1 MSKLIKNELIKIF
14 SKKSM
19 IVIGVIILVIIIG
32 FNVLNKIS
40 QNMSNSYSA
49 YSESYIRYLD
59 EELSNLDP
67 NKPSDINKYVETKSQ
82 KDLAILAKD
91 YKETSWQAEVI
102 GTVISPIIEE
112 MNNYEYIDK
121 NNEVL
126 TISKAQYDEMLTALK
141 NNDWKYFANKELDSL
156 NTQIE
161 ELNTLIAQD
170 SENED
175 LKTQLKSL
183 ELQKEVVNLR
193 LDKNIN
199 YGSDNYKSIAVQN
212 YRMYMGNYIQS
223 SQGKNLTDEDK
234 SEINGYLENANLYKY
249 DLYNDT
255 EYQNTATANYTFQ
268 NSIGTYIAIIV
279 MIVVIVAGVSISE
292 EFNKGTVKLLLVRP
306 YSRTKILISKLIAVF
321 ITMLITTATILLLQ
335 FIIGGIVYGFGTY
348 MMNVVQFDFT
358 TNSIVTLNIFA
369 YLGLIFICKL
379 PIFILIGTLA
389 FALSTLFLNSP
400 LAVALPILG
409 YMGSDV
415 INMIA
420 ISYKWDWVKYFVT
433 PNWDLSQYLFGGT
446 PMFSGIS
453 IEFSITICAIY
464 FVIMLVASIVSFK
477 KRNIKNV
484 YELNI
489 LGKK

>member
-102 GTVISPIIEE
+102 RTVISPIIEE

-121 NNEVL
+121 NNEAL

-223 SQGKNLTDEDK
+223 SQGKNLTDEEK
-234 SEINGYLENANLYKY
+234 SEINGYLEKANLYKY

-409 YMGSDV
+409 YMGSDM

-484 YELNI
+484 
-489 LGKK
+489 

>member
-19 IVIGVIILVIIIG
+19 IVIGVIILAIIIG
-32 FNVLNKIS
+32 FNVLNKVS

-49 YSESYIRYLD
+49 YSEGYIQYLD

-82 KDLAILAKD
+82 KDLATLAKD

-121 NNEVL
+121 NNEAL
-126 TISKAQYDEMLTALK
+126 TSSKAKYDEMLTALK

-161 ELNTLIAQD
+161 ELNALIAQD
-170 SENED
+170 SENDD

-223 SQGKNLTDEDK
+223 SQGKNLTDEEK
-234 SEINGYLENANLYKY
+234 SEINGYLEKANLYKY

-268 NSIGTYIAIIV
+268 NSIDTYIAIIV
-279 MIVVIVAGVSISE
+279 MVVVIVAGVSISE

-484 YELNI
+484 
-489 LGKK
+489 

>member
-19 IVIGVIILVIIIG
+19 IVIGVIILAIIIG

-40 QNMSNSYSA
+40 QNMSNSYFA
-49 YSESYIRYLD
+49 YSEGYIQYLD

-82 KDLAILAKD
+82 KDLATLAKD

-121 NNEVL
+121 NNEAL
-126 TISKAQYDEMLTALK
+126 TTSKAQYDEMLTALK

-223 SQGKNLTDEDK
+223 SQGKNLTDEEK
-234 SEINGYLENANLYKY
+234 SEINGYLEKANLYKY

-279 MIVVIVAGVSISE
+279 MVVVIVAGVSISE

-321 ITMLITTATILLLQ
+321 ITMLITTVAILLLQ

-358 TNSIVTLNIFA
+358 TNSIITLNIFA

-484 YELNI
+484 
-489 LGKK
+489 

>member
-121 NNEVL
+121 NNEAL

-223 SQGKNLTDEDK
+223 SQGKNLTDEEK
-234 SEINGYLENANLYKY
+234 SEINGYLEKANLYKY

-279 MIVVIVAGVSISE
+279 MVVVIVAGVSISE

-321 ITMLITTATILLLQ
+321 ITMLITTVAILLLQ

-409 YMGSDV
+409 YMGSDM

-453 IEFSITICAIY
+453 VEFSITICAIY

-484 YELNI
+484 
-489 LGKK
+489 

>member
-32 FNVLNKIS
+32 FNVLNKVS

-49 YSESYIRYLD
+49 YSEGYIQYLD
-59 EELSNLDP
+59 EELSNLDT

-82 KDLAILAKD
+82 KDLATLAKD

-121 NNEVL
+121 NNEAL
-126 TISKAQYDEMLTALK
+126 TTSKAKYDEMLTALK

-223 SQGKNLTDEDK
+223 SQGKNLTDEEK

-279 MIVVIVAGVSISE
+279 MVVVIVAGVSISE

-321 ITMLITTATILLLQ
+321 ITMLITTVAILLLQ

-358 TNSIVTLNIFA
+358 TNSIITLNIFA

-484 YELNI
+484 
-489 LGKK
+489 

>member
-19 IVIGVIILVIIIG
+19 IVIGVIILVIIG
-32 FNVLNKIS
+32 FNVLNKVS
-40 QNMSNSYSA
+40 QNVSNSYSA
-49 YSESYIRYLD
+49 YSESYIQYLD
-59 EELSNLDP
+59 EELAELDP

-82 KDLAILAKD
+82 KDLATLAKD

-121 NNEVL
+121 NNEAL
-126 TISKAQYDEMLTALK
+126 TCSKAKYDGMLTALK
-141 NNDWKYFANKELDSL
+141 NNDWKYFATKELDSL

-170 SENED
+170 SENDD

-223 SQGKNLTDEDK
+223 SQGKNLTDEEK
-234 SEINGYLENANLYKY
+234 SEINGYLEKANLYKY

-433 PNWDLSQYLFGGT
+433 PNWDLSQYLFAGT

-484 YELNI
+484 
-489 LGKK
+489 

>member
-409 YMGSDV
+409 YMGSDM

-453 IEFSITICAIY
+453 VEFSITICAIY

-484 YELNI
+484 
-489 LGKK
+489 

>member
-40 QNMSNSYSA
+40 QSMSNSYSA
-49 YSESYIRYLD
+49 YSEGYIQYLD

-82 KDLAILAKD
+82 KDLATLAKD

-121 NNEVL
+121 NNEAL
-126 TISKAQYDEMLTALK
+126 TTSKAQYDEMLTALK

-279 MIVVIVAGVSISE
+279 MVVVIVSGVSISE

-321 ITMLITTATILLLQ
+321 ITMIITTVAILLLQ

-358 TNSIVTLNIFA
+358 TNSIITLNIFA

-453 IEFSITICAIY
+453 VEFSITICAIY

-484 YELNI
+484 
-489 LGKK
+489 

>member
-32 FNVLNKIS
+32 FNVLNKVS

-49 YSESYIRYLD
+49 YSEGYIQYLD
-59 EELSNLDP
+59 EELANLDP

-82 KDLAILAKD
+82 KDLATLAKD

-121 NNEVL
+121 NNEAL
-126 TISKAQYDEMLTALK
+126 TTSKAQYDEMLTALK

-161 ELNTLIAQD
+161 ELNALIAQD
-170 SENED
+170 SENDD

-223 SQGKNLTDEDK
+223 SQGKNLTDEEK
-234 SEINGYLENANLYKY
+234 SEINGYLEKANLYKY

-268 NSIGTYIAIIV
+268 NSIDTYIAIIV
-279 MIVVIVAGVSISE
+279 MVVVIVAGVSISE

-484 YELNI
+484 
-489 LGKK
+489 

>member
-49 YSESYIRYLD
+49 YSESYIQYLD
-59 EELSNLDP
+59 EELAELDP

-82 KDLAILAKD
+82 KDLATLAKD

-121 NNEVL
+121 NNEAL
-126 TISKAQYDEMLTALK
+126 TCSKAKYDGMLTALK
-141 NNDWKYFANKELDSL
+141 NNDWKYFATKELDSL

-170 SENED
+170 SENDD

-223 SQGKNLTDEDK
+223 SQGKNLTDEEK
-234 SEINGYLENANLYKY
+234 SEINGYLEKANLYKY

-420 ISYKWDWVKYFVT
+420 ISYKWNWVKYFVT
-433 PNWDLSQYLFGGT
+433 PNWDLSQYLFAGT

-484 YELNI
+484 
-489 LGKK
+489 

>member
-49 YSESYIRYLD
+49 YSESYIQYLD
-59 EELSNLDP
+59 EELAELEP

-82 KDLAILAKD
+82 KDLATLAKD

-121 NNEVL
+121 NNEAL
-126 TISKAQYDEMLTALK
+126 TCSKAKYDGMLTALK
-141 NNDWKYFANKELDSL
+141 NNDWKYFATKELDSL

-170 SENED
+170 SENDD

-279 MIVVIVAGVSISE
+279 MVVVIVSGVSISE

-321 ITMLITTATILLLQ
+321 ITMIITTVAILLLQ

-358 TNSIVTLNIFA
+358 TNSIITLNIFA

-433 PNWDLSQYLFGGT
+433 PNWDLSQYLFAGT

-484 YELNI
+484 
-489 LGKK
+489 

>member
-19 IVIGVIILVIIIG
+19 IVIGVIILAIIIG

-49 YSESYIRYLD
+49 YSEGYIQYLD

-82 KDLAILAKD
+82 KDLATLAKD

-121 NNEVL
+121 NNEAL
-126 TISKAQYDEMLTALK
+126 TTSKAQYDEMLTALK

-223 SQGKNLTDEDK
+223 SQGKNLTDEEK

-279 MIVVIVAGVSISE
+279 MVVVIVAGVSISE

-321 ITMLITTATILLLQ
+321 ITMLITTIAILLLQ

-358 TNSIVTLNIFA
+358 TNSIITLNIFA

-464 FVIMLVASIVSFK
+464 FVIMLAASIVSFK

-484 YELNI
+484 
-489 LGKK
+489 

>member
-121 NNEVL
+121 NNEAL
-126 TISKAQYDEMLTALK
+126 TTSKAKYDEMLTALK

-212 YRMYMGNYIQS
+212 YRMYMSNYIQS
-223 SQGKNLTDEDK
+223 SQGKNLTDEEK
-234 SEINGYLENANLYKY
+234 SEINGYLEKANLYKY

-484 YELNI
+484 
-489 LGKK
+489 

>member
-49 YSESYIRYLD
+49 YSEGYIQYLD

-82 KDLAILAKD
+82 KDLATLAKD

-121 NNEVL
+121 NNEAL
-126 TISKAQYDEMLTALK
+126 TTSKAQYDEMLTALK
-141 NNDWKYFANKELDSL
+141 NNDWKYFANKELENI

-223 SQGKNLTDEDK
+223 SQGKNLTDEEK

-279 MIVVIVAGVSISE
+279 MVVVIVAGVSISE

-321 ITMLITTATILLLQ
+321 ITMLVTTVAILLLQ

-358 TNSIVTLNIFA
+358 TNSIITLNIFA

-464 FVIMLVASIVSFK
+464 FVIMLAASIVSFK

-484 YELNI
+484 
-489 LGKK
+489 

>member
-121 NNEVL
+121 NNEAL

-212 YRMYMGNYIQS
+212 YRMYIGNYIQS
-223 SQGKNLTDEDK
+223 SQGKNLTDEEK
-234 SEINGYLENANLYKY
+234 SEINGYLEKANLYKY

-409 YMGSDV
+409 YMGSDM

-433 PNWDLSQYLFGGT
+433 PNWDLSQYLFAGT

-484 YELNI
+484 
-489 LGKK
+489 

>member
-121 NNEVL
+121 NNEAL

-212 YRMYMGNYIQS
+212 YRMYMSNYIQS
-223 SQGKNLTDEDK
+223 SQGKNLTDEEK
-234 SEINGYLENANLYKY
+234 SEINGYLEKANLYKY

-268 NSIGTYIAIIV
+268 NSIGTYIVIIV

-409 YMGSDV
+409 YMGSDM

-453 IEFSITICAIY
+453 VEFSITICAIY

-484 YELNI
+484 
-489 LGKK
+489 

>member
-49 YSESYIRYLD
+49 YSESYIQYLD
-59 EELSNLDP
+59 EELAELDP

-82 KDLAILAKD
+82 KDLATLAKD

-121 NNEVL
+121 NNEAL

-161 ELNTLIAQD
+161 ELNTLITQD

-199 YGSDNYKSIAVQN
+199 YGSDNYKSMAIQN

-223 SQGKNLTDEDK
+223 SQGRNLTDEDK
-234 SEINGYLENANLYKY
+234 SEINGYLEKANLYKY

-484 YELNI
+484 
-489 LGKK
+489 

>member
-32 FNVLNKIS
+32 FNVLNKVS

-49 YSESYIRYLD
+49 YSEGYIQYLD

-82 KDLAILAKD
+82 KDLATLAKD

-121 NNEVL
+121 NNEAL
-126 TISKAQYDEMLTALK
+126 TTSKAQYDEMLTALK
-141 NNDWKYFANKELDSL
+141 NNDWKYFANKELENI

-170 SENED
+170 SENDD
-175 LKTQLKSL
+175 LKTQLKTL

-223 SQGKNLTDEDK
+223 SQGKNLTDEEK
-234 SEINGYLENANLYKY
+234 SEINGYLKNAYLYKY

-279 MIVVIVAGVSISE
+279 MVVVIIAGVSISE

-321 ITMLITTATILLLQ
+321 ITMLITTVAILLLQ

-358 TNSIVTLNIFA
+358 TNSIITLNILA

-389 FALSTLFLNSP
+389 FTLSTLFLNSP

-409 YMGSDV
+409 YMGSDM

-453 IEFSITICAIY
+453 VEFSITICAIY
-464 FVIMLVASIVSFK
+464 FVIMLVSSIVSFK

-484 YELNI
+484 
-489 LGKK
+489 

>member
-49 YSESYIRYLD
+49 YSESYIQYLD
-59 EELSNLDP
+59 EELAELDP

-82 KDLAILAKD
+82 KDLATLAKD

-121 NNEVL
+121 NNEAL
-126 TISKAQYDEMLTALK
+126 TSSKAKYDEMLTALK

-161 ELNTLIAQD
+161 ELNALIAQD
-170 SENED
+170 SENDD

-223 SQGKNLTDEDK
+223 SQGKNLTDEEK
-234 SEINGYLENANLYKY
+234 SEINGYLEKANLYKY

-268 NSIGTYIAIIV
+268 NSIDTYIAIIV

-409 YMGSDV
+409 YMGSDM

-453 IEFSITICAIY
+453 VEFSITICAIY

-484 YELNI
+484 
-489 LGKK
+489 

>member
-1 MSKLIKNELIKIF
+1 
-14 SKKSM
+14 M

-49 YSESYIRYLD
+49 YSESYIQYLD
-59 EELSNLDP
+59 EELAELDP

-82 KDLAILAKD
+82 KDLATLAKD

-121 NNEVL
+121 NNEAL

-161 ELNTLIAQD
+161 ELNTLITQD

-199 YGSDNYKSIAVQN
+199 YGSDNYKSMAIQN

-223 SQGKNLTDEDK
+223 SQGRNLTDEDK
-234 SEINGYLENANLYKY
+234 SEINGYLEKANLYKY

-484 YELNI
+484 
-489 LGKK
+489 

>member
-49 YSESYIRYLD
+49 YSEGYIQYLD

-82 KDLAILAKD
+82 KDLATLAKD

-121 NNEVL
+121 NNEAL
-126 TISKAQYDEMLTALK
+126 TTSKAQYDEMLTALK

-223 SQGKNLTDEDK
+223 SQGKNLTDEEK

-279 MIVVIVAGVSISE
+279 MVVVIVAGVSISE

-321 ITMLITTATILLLQ
+321 ITMLITTVAILLLQ

-358 TNSIVTLNIFA
+358 TNSIITLNIFA

-484 YELNI
+484 
-489 LGKK
+489 

>member
-19 IVIGVIILVIIIG
+19 IVIGLIILAIIIG
-32 FNVLNKIS
+32 FNVLNKVS

-49 YSESYIRYLD
+49 YSEGYIQYLD

-82 KDLAILAKD
+82 KDLATLAKD

-121 NNEVL
+121 NNEAL
-126 TISKAQYDEMLTALK
+126 TSSKAKYDEMLTALK

-223 SQGKNLTDEDK
+223 SQGKNLTDEEK
-234 SEINGYLENANLYKY
+234 SEINGYLEKANLYKY

-279 MIVVIVAGVSISE
+279 MVVVIVAGVSISE

-321 ITMLITTATILLLQ
+321 ITMLITTVAILILQ

-369 YLGLIFICKL
+369 YLGLIFVCKL

-484 YELNI
+484 
-489 LGKK
+489 

>member
-32 FNVLNKIS
+32 FNVLNKVS

-49 YSESYIRYLD
+49 YSEGYIQYLD
-59 EELSNLDP
+59 EELSNLDT

-82 KDLAILAKD
+82 KDLATLAKD

-121 NNEVL
+121 NNEAL
-126 TISKAQYDEMLTALK
+126 TTSKAKYDEMLTALK

-223 SQGKNLTDEDK
+223 SQGKNLTDEEK

-321 ITMLITTATILLLQ
+321 ITMLITTVAILLLQ

-358 TNSIVTLNIFA
+358 TNSIITLNIFA

-484 YELNI
+484 
-489 LGKK
+489 

>member
-112 MNNYEYIDK
+112 MNNSEYIDK
-121 NNEVL
+121 NNEAL

-223 SQGKNLTDEDK
+223 SQGKNLTDEEK
-234 SEINGYLENANLYKY
+234 SEINGYLEKANLYKY

-409 YMGSDV
+409 YMGSDM

-433 PNWDLSQYLFGGT
+433 PNWDLSQYLFAGT

-484 YELNI
+484 
-489 LGKK
+489 

>member
-82 KDLAILAKD
+82 KDLATLAKD

-121 NNEVL
+121 NNEAL
-126 TISKAQYDEMLTALK
+126 TTSKAQYDEMLTALK

-409 YMGSDV
+409 YMGSDM

-420 ISYKWDWVKYFVT
+420 ISYKWNWVKYFVT

-453 IEFSITICAIY
+453 VEFSITICAIY

-484 YELNI
+484 
-489 LGKK
+489 

>member
-19 IVIGVIILVIIIG
+19 IVIGVIILAIIIG

-49 YSESYIRYLD
+49 YSEGYIQYLD

-82 KDLAILAKD
+82 KDLATLAKD

-102 GTVISPIIEE
+102 ETVISPIIEE

-121 NNEVL
+121 NNEAL
-126 TISKAQYDEMLTALK
+126 TTSKAQYDEMLTALK

-223 SQGKNLTDEDK
+223 SQGKNLTDEEK

-279 MIVVIVAGVSISE
+279 MVVVIVAGVSISE

-321 ITMLITTATILLLQ
+321 ITMLITTVAILLLQ

-358 TNSIVTLNIFA
+358 TNSIITLNIFA

-464 FVIMLVASIVSFK
+464 FVIMLAASIVSFK

-484 YELNI
+484 
-489 LGKK
+489 

>member
-19 IVIGVIILVIIIG
+19 IVIGVIILAIIIG
-32 FNVLNKIS
+32 FNVLNKVS

-49 YSESYIRYLD
+49 YSEGYIQYLD

-82 KDLAILAKD
+82 KDLATLAKD

-121 NNEVL
+121 NNEAL
-126 TISKAQYDEMLTALK
+126 TSSKAKYDEMLTALK

-161 ELNTLIAQD
+161 ELNALIAQD
-170 SENED
+170 SENDD

-223 SQGKNLTDEDK
+223 SQGKNLTDEEK
-234 SEINGYLENANLYKY
+234 SEINGYLEKANLYKY

-268 NSIGTYIAIIV
+268 NSIDTYITIIV
-279 MIVVIVAGVSISE
+279 MVVVIVAGVSISE

-358 TNSIVTLNIFA
+358 TNSIITLNIFA

-464 FVIMLVASIVSFK
+464 FAIMLVASIVSFK
-477 KRNIKNV
+477 KRNIKN
-484 YELNI
+484 I
-489 LGKK
+489 

>member
-19 IVIGVIILVIIIG
+19 IVIGVIILAIIIG

-49 YSESYIRYLD
+49 YSEGYIQYLD

-82 KDLAILAKD
+82 KDLATLAKD

-121 NNEVL
+121 NNEAL

-234 SEINGYLENANLYKY
+234 SEINGYLEKANLYKY

-348 MMNVVQFDFT
+348 MMNIVQFDFT

-409 YMGSDV
+409 YMGSDM

-453 IEFSITICAIY
+453 VEFSITICAIY

-484 YELNI
+484 
-489 LGKK
+489 

>member
-49 YSESYIRYLD
+49 YSEGYIQYLD

-82 KDLAILAKD
+82 KDLATLAKD

-121 NNEVL
+121 NNEAL
-126 TISKAQYDEMLTALK
+126 TTSKAQYDEMLTALK

-279 MIVVIVAGVSISE
+279 MVVVIVSGVSISE

-321 ITMLITTATILLLQ
+321 ITMIITTVAILLLQ

-358 TNSIVTLNIFA
+358 TNSIITLNIFA

-464 FVIMLVASIVSFK
+464 FVIMIVASIVSFK

-484 YELNI
+484 
-489 LGKK
+489 

>member
-19 IVIGVIILVIIIG
+19 IVIGVIILAIVIG

-40 QNMSNSYSA
+40 QNMSNSYQA
-49 YSESYIRYLD
+49 YSDGYIQYLD

-82 KDLAILAKD
+82 KDVAILAKD
-91 YKETSWQAEVI
+91 YKETSWQADVI

-112 MNNYEYIDK
+112 MNNYEYVDK
-121 NNEVL
+121 NNDAF
-126 TISKAQYDEMLTALK
+126 TNSKAKYDEMLTALK
-141 NNDWKYFANKELDSL
+141 NEDWKYFANKELE
-156 NTQIE
+156 NINIQIE
-161 ELNTLIAQD
+161 DLNTLIAQD

-183 ELQKEVVNLR
+183 ELQKEVANLR

-223 SQGKNLTDEDK
+223 SQGKNLTDDEK

-268 NSIGTYIAIIV
+268 NAIGTYIAIIV
-279 MIVVIVAGVSISE
+279 MVVVIVAGVSISE

-321 ITMLITTATILLLQ
+321 ITMLIITIAIFILQ

-420 ISYKWDWVKYFVT
+420 LSYKWDWIKYFVT

-464 FVIMLVASIVSFK
+464 FVIMLAASIVSFK

-484 YELNI
+484 
-489 LGKK
+489 

>member
-49 YSESYIRYLD
+49 YSESYIQYLD
-59 EELSNLDP
+59 EELAELDP

-82 KDLAILAKD
+82 KDLATLAKD

-121 NNEVL
+121 NNEAL
-126 TISKAQYDEMLTALK
+126 TSSKAKYDEMLTALK
-141 NNDWKYFANKELDSL
+141 NNDWKYFAYKELDSL

-161 ELNTLIAQD
+161 ELNALIAQD
-170 SENED
+170 SENDD

-223 SQGKNLTDEDK
+223 SQGKNLTDEEK
-234 SEINGYLENANLYKY
+234 SEINGYLEKANLYKY

-268 NSIGTYIAIIV
+268 NSIDTYIAIIV
-279 MIVVIVAGVSISE
+279 MVVVIVAGVSISE

-484 YELNI
+484 
-489 LGKK
+489 

>member
-49 YSESYIRYLD
+49 YSESYIQYLD
-59 EELSNLDP
+59 EELAELDP

-82 KDLAILAKD
+82 KDLATLAKD

-121 NNEVL
+121 NNEAL

-161 ELNTLIAQD
+161 ESNTLIAQD

-223 SQGKNLTDEDK
+223 SQGKNLTDEEK
-234 SEINGYLENANLYKY
+234 SEINGYLEKANLYKY

-268 NSIGTYIAIIV
+268 NSIDTYIAIIV
-279 MIVVIVAGVSISE
+279 MVVVIVAGVSISE

-484 YELNI
+484 
-489 LGKK
+489 

>member
-1 MSKLIKNELIKIF
+1 LSKLIKNELIKIF

-49 YSESYIRYLD
+49 YSEGYIQYLD

-82 KDLAILAKD
+82 KDLATLAKD

-121 NNEVL
+121 NNEAL
-126 TISKAQYDEMLTALK
+126 TTSKAQYDEMLTALK

-234 SEINGYLENANLYKY
+234 SEINGYLENANLFKY

-279 MIVVIVAGVSISE
+279 MVVVIVSGVSISE

-321 ITMLITTATILLLQ
+321 ITMLITTVAILLLQ

-358 TNSIVTLNIFA
+358 TNSIITLNIFA

-464 FVIMLVASIVSFK
+464 FVIMIVASIVSFK

-484 YELNI
+484 
-489 LGKK
+489 

>member
-49 YSESYIRYLD
+49 YSESYIQYLD
-59 EELSNLDP
+59 EELAELDP

-82 KDLAILAKD
+82 KDLATLAKD

-121 NNEVL
+121 NNEAL
-126 TISKAQYDEMLTALK
+126 TTSKAQYDEMLTALK

-279 MIVVIVAGVSISE
+279 MVVVIVSGVSISE

-409 YMGSDV
+409 YMGSDM

-464 FVIMLVASIVSFK
+464 FAIMLVASIVSFK
-477 KRNIKNV
+477 KRNIKN
-484 YELNI
+484 I
-489 LGKK
+489 

>member
-40 QNMSNSYSA
+40 QSMSNSYSA
-49 YSESYIRYLD
+49 YSEGYIQYLD

-82 KDLAILAKD
+82 KDLATLAKD

-121 NNEVL
+121 NNEAL

-223 SQGKNLTDEDK
+223 SQGKNLTDEEK
-234 SEINGYLENANLYKY
+234 SEINGYLEKANLYKY

-453 IEFSITICAIY
+453 VEFSITICAIY

-484 YELNI
+484 
-489 LGKK
+489 

>member
-40 QNMSNSYSA
+40 QSMSNSYSA
-49 YSESYIRYLD
+49 YSEGYIQYLD

-82 KDLAILAKD
+82 KDLATLAKD

-121 NNEVL
+121 NNEAL
-126 TISKAQYDEMLTALK
+126 TTSKAQYDEMLTALK

-279 MIVVIVAGVSISE
+279 MVVVIVSGVSISE

-321 ITMLITTATILLLQ
+321 ITMIITTVAILLLQ

-358 TNSIVTLNIFA
+358 TNSIITLNIFA

-484 YELNI
+484 
-489 LGKK
+489 

>member
-49 YSESYIRYLD
+49 YSESYIQYLD
-59 EELSNLDP
+59 EELAELDP

-82 KDLAILAKD
+82 KDLATLAKD

-121 NNEVL
+121 NNEAL
-126 TISKAQYDEMLTALK
+126 TSSKAKYDEMLTALK
-141 NNDWKYFANKELDSL
+141 NNDWKYFANKELENI

-223 SQGKNLTDEDK
+223 SQGKNLTDEEK
-234 SEINGYLENANLYKY
+234 SEINGYLEKANLYKY

-279 MIVVIVAGVSISE
+279 MVVVIVAGVSISE

-484 YELNI
+484 
-489 LGKK
+489 

>member
-49 YSESYIRYLD
+49 YSEGYIQYLD

-82 KDLAILAKD
+82 KDLATLAKD

-121 NNEVL
+121 NNEAL
-126 TISKAQYDEMLTALK
+126 TTSKAQYDEMLTALK
-141 NNDWKYFANKELDSL
+141 NNDWKYFANKELENI

-223 SQGKNLTDEDK
+223 SQGKNLTDEEK

-279 MIVVIVAGVSISE
+279 MVVVIVAGVSISE

-321 ITMLITTATILLLQ
+321 ITMLVTTVAILLLQ

-358 TNSIVTLNIFA
+358 TNSIITLNIFA

-409 YMGSDV
+409 YMGSDM

-484 YELNI
+484 
-489 LGKK
+489 